1 MEPCQQANGNTLKA
15 QVPGFSALGS
25 IPKIMIPGREVSW
38 LLQFTVNDENGL
50 GAFLHLLAKCVFSL
64 KHQNGEE
71 RNTNNVNTMQIQL
84 GN

>member
-1 MEPCQQANGNTLKA
+1 METCQQANGNTLKA

-50 GAFLHLLAKCVFSL
+50 GAFCIYL
-64 KHQNGEE
+64 QNVYSVRSIRMVRKE
-71 RNTNNVNTMQIQL
+71 TLTM
-84 GN
+84 

>member
-50 GAFLHLLAKCVFSL
+50 GLFCIYL
-64 KHQNGEE
+64 QNVYSVRSIRMVRKE
-71 RNTNNVNTMQIQL
+71 TLTM
-84 GN
+84 